1 MSDLKRFV
9 VTFATFDG
17 RTTSYSVVVWNGR
30 DKAVALAT
38 ATHVLRH
45 PKDDL
50 FVVSVEEMGSPDQN
64 PDGTPVLQGDEL
76 VDAASGESTPLHC
89 SAGTVAPRRPPD

>member
-1 MSDLKRFV
+1 
-9 VTFATFDG
+9 
-17 RTTSYSVVVWNGR
+17 VWNGR

-45 PKDDL
+45 PKDNL
-50 FVVSVEEMGSPDQN
+50 FDVSVEEMGPPDLN

-76 VDAASGESTPLHC
+76 VD
-89 SAGTVAPRRPPD
+89 RREW

>member
-1 MSDLKRFV
+1 MGDLERFV

-17 RTTSYSVVVWNGR
+17 KGTTYSVVVRNGR

-45 PKDDL
+45 PKDNL
-50 FVVSVEEMGSPDQN
+50 FDVSSKRWD
-64 PDGTPVLQGDEL
+64 
-76 VDAASGESTPLHC
+76 
-89 SAGTVAPRRPPD
+89 RPT